1 MRLPWTR
8 APRAALASISTVLV
22 AALAGLVL
30 SFVVTAAATHTVSS
44 GSAAV
49 AYQTGRGC
57 PGIVTPTVDGERLRP
72 DQVEQAL
79 RIGTEAAARNGFEQ
93 MVGGRYTSV
102 RRVDFNGRT
111 PWLRIGHR
119 EGAADHVKVLQ
130 GGERTGLWLPRSV
143 AEAGGVRLGD
153 RGLGGLLP
161 PVTTIFEDIAA
172 PTGNWWCSEERYVVA
187 NPLADESTTAALGFL
202 PDRAEFDKLVAA
214 LPTDL
219 RARMSYTLTMRFPQQ
234 LPATLTEA
242 HELADRSAA
251 LLGQIDSEL
260 NAAGLGTAFT
270 RTDLL
275 RRGIELSEQARTS
288 VLLAVLPLT
297 AVTVLV
303 GLVAVG
309 AVAVQWCQR
318 RRAEVRLL
326 WVRGVSPAGLGG
338 KAVLELI
345 VPFVLGGAAGL
356 GLGRLALP
364 LFAPSTALD
373 PGTFGLTAV
382 IVAAVLGLAVLV
394 LGGTTAVH
402 VRRAFQAKPRG
413 AGRRVLRWVP
423 WELGTSAL
431 AVWSWTRLVNGA
443 LTVQRG
449 EVLPRIDPIALA
461 FPLLVV
467 LTAAGLISR
476 VLGVSLGASHRL
488 DAWSW
493 PAVQLAVRRLAI
505 SRTTATGVLT
515 VAALAVGTVAVG
527 YGVTSAQQNALDDKS
542 GMVVGANTAVQLP
555 LEVAEGKVAV
565 PAELGSTTTLVGDA
579 PGLVNG
585 SQVRVLVVDRASF
598 ERIAWQASSIDLTD
612 ELAKLGPADSSG
624 AAPALS
630 VGRTPQGRLEP
641 VGGVKIHTVG
651 SLPQFPGFGVDR
663 GYVIAR
669 EALPN
674 AYDAAAWRLWS
685 TDEDINRVTAQLT
698 AGGVRYFNPQS
709 RTKVIDA
716 LPFYVVS
723 WTFSF
728 ITALGAVLAVLA
740 ASSLLLSVEVRRRQN
755 VLFSVLATRMGMRRR
770 TLVSSHLVELG
781 VIAALATAVGTAVGV
796 LGAAL
801 SAARL
806 DPAPRLAPFPS
817 VPDPLPFVLLTTL
830 TAAAIVVVAGAI
842 AVRAVRTARA
852 GELLRG

>member
-8 APRAALASISTVLV
+8 APRAALASVSTVLV

-30 SFVVTAAATHTVSS
+30 AFVVTAAISHTVAS

-57 PGIVTPTVDGERLRP
+57 PMIVTPTVDGDRLRP
-72 DQVEQAL
+72 AQVERAV
-79 RIGTEAAARNGFEQ
+79 RIGAGAAARNGFDG
-93 MVGGRYTSV
+93 VLTGRYTAV
-102 RRVDFNGRT
+102 ARMDFNGKT
-111 PWLRIGHR
+111 PWLRLGHR
-119 EGAADHVKVLQ
+119 DGAADHVKIIS
-130 GGERTGLWLPRSV
+130 GGERSGVWLPRSV
-143 AEAGGVRLGD
+143 AEAGAVKLGD

-172 PTGNWWCSEERYVVA
+172 PSGNWWCSEERYVVA
-187 NPLADESTTAALGFL
+187 NPLAGEGTTAALGFL
-202 PDRAEFDKLVAA
+202 PDRAEFDRLM
-214 LPTDL
+214 
-219 RARMSYTLTMRFPQQ
+219 ARMPVQYTLTMRFPHQ
-234 LPATLTEA
+234 LPATLSEA
-242 HELADRSAA
+242 HELSGRSTA
-251 LLGQIDSEL
+251 LLNEINE
-260 NAAGLGTAFT
+260 AGLTK
-270 RTDLL
+270 TDSL

-303 GLVAVG
+303 GMVAVG

-326 WVRGVSPAGLGG
+326 WVRGVSPAALGG

-345 VPFVLGGAAGL
+345 VPFVLGGAAGV

-364 LFAPSTALD
+364 LFAPSTALE
-373 PGTFGLTAV
+373 PGTLGLVIA
-382 IVAAVLGLAVLV
+382 IVAGVLGVAVLV
-394 LGGTTAVH
+394 VGATTAVH
-402 VRRAFQAKPRG
+402 VRHTFQAKPRN
-413 AGRRVLRWVP
+413 RRVLRWIP

-431 AVWSWTRLVNGA
+431 AVWSWTRLLDGA

-527 YGVTSAQQNALDDKS
+527 YGVASAQQNALNDKS
-542 GMVVGANTAVQLP
+542 GMIVGANTAVQLP
-555 LEVAEGKVAV
+555 LAVAEGKVRI
-565 PAELGSTTTLVGDA
+565 PQELSSTTTLVGDA

-585 SQVRVLVVDRASF
+585 NQVRVLVVDRASF
-598 ERIAWQASSIDLTD
+598 KRISSVDIGDALT
-612 ELAKLGPADSSG
+612 KLGPRDASG
-624 AAPALS
+624 TAPALR
-630 VGRTPQGRLEP
+630 VGKTPEGQWEP
-641 VGGVKIHTVG
+641 VSGVKLRTVA
-651 SLPQFPGFGVDR
+651 SVPQFPGFGVDK

-685 TDEDINRVTAQLT
+685 TSTDINEFTAQLT

-740 ASSLLLSVEVRRRQN
+740 ACSLLLSVEVRRRQN
-755 VLFSVLATRMGMRRR
+755 ALFSALATRMGLRRR

-781 VIAALATAVGTAVGV
+781 VIAALATAVGTAAGV
-796 LGAAL
+796 ISAAL

-806 DPAPRLAPFPS
+806 DPAPRLAPLPA
-817 VPDPLPFVLLTTL
+817 VPNPVPFVLLTTL
-830 TAAAIVVVAGAI
+830 AAAAVVVLAGAI
-842 AVRAVRTARA
+842 AVRAARTARA

>member
-8 APRAALASISTVLV
+8 APRAALASVSTVLV

-30 SFVVTAAATHTVSS
+30 AFVVTAAISHTVAS

-57 PGIVTPTVDGERLRP
+57 PMIVTPTLDGERLHP
-72 DQVEQAL
+72 SQVEQAV
-79 RIGTEAAARNGFEQ
+79 RTGAEAAARNGFDG
-93 MVGGRYTSV
+93 VLAGRYTAV
-102 RRVDFNGRT
+102 ARMDFNGKT
-111 PWLRIGHR
+111 PWLRLGHR
-119 EGAADHVKVLQ
+119 EGAADHVKVIS
-130 GGERTGLWLPRSV
+130 GGERSGLWLPRSI
-143 AEAGGVRLGD
+143 AEAGAVKLGD
-153 RGLGGLLP
+153 RGLSGLLP
-161 PVTTIFEDIAA
+161 PVTTIFEDVAA
-172 PTGNWWCSEERYVVA
+172 PSGNWWCSEERYVVA
-187 NPLADESTTAALGFL
+187 NPLAGEGRTAALGFL
-202 PDRAEFDKLVAA
+202 PDRAEFDQLMTRMPAHYTVTLRFPHQ
-214 LPTDL
+214 LPT
-219 RARMSYTLTMRFPQQ
+219 TLS
-234 LPATLTEA
+234 EA
-242 HELADRSAA
+242 HELSRRSTA
-251 LLGQIDSEL
+251 LLNDM
-260 NAAGLGTAFT
+260 NGLGGQFT
-270 RTDLL
+270 RSELL

-303 GLVAVG
+303 GMVAVG
-309 AVAVQWCQR
+309 AVAIQWCQR

-326 WVRGVSPAGLGG
+326 WVRGVSPAALGG
-338 KAVLELI
+338 KAVLELV
-345 VPFVLGGAAGL
+345 VPFVLGGAAGV

-364 LFAPSTALD
+364 LFAPSTALE
-373 PGTFGLTAV
+373 PGTFGLTAA
-382 IVAAVLGLAVLV
+382 IVAAVLGVAVLV
-394 LGGTTAVH
+394 VGATTAVH
-402 VRRAFQAKPRG
+402 VRHTFQAKPRN
-413 AGRRVLRWVP
+413 RRVLRWIP
-423 WELGTSAL
+423 WEMGTSAL
-431 AVWSWTRLVNGA
+431 AVWSWTRLLNGA

-488 DAWSW
+488 HVWSW
-493 PAVQLAVRRLAI
+493 PSVQLAVRRLAI

-527 YGVTSAQQNALDDKS
+527 YGVASAQQNALDDKS
-542 GMVVGANTAVQLP
+542 GMIVGANTAVQLP
-555 LEVAEGKVAV
+555 LAVAEGKVRI
-565 PAELGSTTTLVGDA
+565 PEELRSTTTLVGDA

-585 SQVRVLVVDRASF
+585 NQVRVLVVDRASF
-598 ERIAWQASSIDLTD
+598 ERVAWSLSSTDIGNALT
-612 ELAKLGPADSSG
+612 KLGPRDASG
-624 AAPALS
+624 TAPALR
-630 VGRTPQGRLEP
+630 VGTTPEGQWEP
-641 VGGVKIHTVG
+641 VNGVKLRTVA
-651 SLPQFPGFGVDR
+651 SVPQFPGFGVDK

-685 TDEDINRVTAQLT
+685 TSTDINQFTARLT
-698 AGGVRYFNPQS
+698 AGGIRYFNPQS

-716 LPFYVVS
+716 LPFYVVG

-740 ASSLLLSVEVRRRQN
+740 ACSLLLSVEVRRRQN
-755 VLFSVLATRMGMRRR
+755 ALFTALATRMGLRRR

-781 VIAALATAVGTAVGV
+781 VIAALATVVGTATGV
-796 LGAAL
+796 ISAAL

-806 DPAPRLAPFPS
+806 DPAPRLAPLPA
-817 VPDPLPFVLLTTL
+817 VPNPVPFVLLTTL
-830 TAAAIVVVAGAI
+830 AAAAVVVLAGAI
-842 AVRAVRTARA
+842 AVRAARTARA